1 MNEIQGFDNLN
12 PAEVGKKHDGRWTW
26 ETKVYAVEVF
36 LETRNLREVVKRIGC
51 SIETLQN
58 WKNSEWW
65 DRTANE
71 IIAAKKAGTTTKL
84 GFIIDKA
91 MDKVIDKLENGEEV
105 LNNKTGQLVRKPVS
119 LRDVNNVLKDA
130 IDRQLKIEKETQDAV
145 IQQSVPEILKNI
157 ALEFAKFNSK
167 VKQNNATD
175 IEFNEVIDNAVHDQ
189 REEGLQ
195 ERSS

>member
-1 MNEIQGFDNLN
+1 MNEIQGFEDLN

-36 LETRNLREVVKRIGC
+36 LETKNLREVVRRVGC
-51 SIETLQN
+51 SMETLRIWQN
-58 WKNSEWW
+58 SDWW
-65 DRTANE
+65 DKTANE
-71 IIAAKKAGTTTKL
+71 INAAKKAGVTTKL

-91 MDKVIDKLENGEEV
+91 MDKVIDRLENGEEV

-119 LRDVNNVLKDA
+119 MKDANAVLKDA
-130 IDRQLKIEKETQDAV
+130 IDRQIKIEKEFTEAT

-167 VKQNNATD
+167 NKQNNATN
-175 IEFNEVIDNAVHDQ
+175 IEFKEVVDDD
-189 REEGLQ
+189 EETIK
-195 ERSS
+195 SPT